1 MVDENS
7 GNRPN
12 FTIFFKTQILTS
24 SFPHPLPWSQKFN
37 VTENG
42 RKWSDAQKWQ
52 KCINFSIYCPPLNG
66 IFLSQN
72 SQNWFGFLKWKLG
85 HPLDTWQ
92 KKALRSGWIPHLPK
106 KIVARIFTQVIF
118 YREILNLFFFLLQS
132 LSIYFFP
139 PPKIIENDVLKM
151 LWKWAKSLKC
161 LKLSWSAQTALS
173 HAILILQQLYT
184 CPWTM
189 TIFFWSIL
197 GRFGAKKNAMFNMLD
212 NWNEIK
218 ESDCRPKRL
227 KLI

>member
-118 YREILNLFFFLLQS
+118 YREILNLFFFYCS
-132 LSIYFFP
+132 LCLFIFSLPQKWSKMTFSKCFENEQNRWNVWNSVEALKPPYLMRFWFSSNCTPALEPWPFFFGP
-139 PPKIIENDVLKM
+139 FWAVLGPKKTRCLICSTTET
-151 LWKWAKSLKC
+151 KSRKVIADL
-161 LKLSWSAQTALS
+161 
-173 HAILILQQLYT
+173 
-184 CPWTM
+184 
-189 TIFFWSIL
+189 
-197 GRFGAKKNAMFNMLD
+197 NA
-212 NWNEIK
+212 
-218 ESDCRPKRL
+218 
-227 KLI
+227 